1 MVRLKGCTSARM
13 RFPGRRGSADIVD
26 FHLYPLSFFEFV
38 KLKLK
43 ENEEPS
49 IDILFH
55 EFDNY
60 LSHGGFLTAIN
71 DQKKTGTISLSTYQ
85 TYSDWIRGDV
95 IKHGKGEAYLREF
108 LMASMNTYGT
118 QITWNSLADH
128 TSIDHP
134 NTIQEYANLLASM
147 DVLFVQNALIESKLV
162 AAPKKAKKLIFK
174 DPFIFH
180 AIQKWIAPFK
190 TPDTA
195 IIPALVESCVV
206 SHYQRFYPTF
216 YIKAEGEV
224 DLAYLDQNKFYPIEV
239 KWTKQLRSKDL
250 KQIKKYKNGLILSQ
264 LKQQGLI
271 ENTPT
276 VPLPLHL
283 YELGEKFK

>member
-95 IKHGKGEAYLREF
+95 IKHGKGEAYWLCSAGYSF
-108 LMASMNTYGT
+108 SN
-118 QITWNSLADH
+118 
-128 TSIDHP
+128 
-134 NTIQEYANLLASM
+134 
-147 DVLFVQNALIESKLV
+147 V
-162 AAPKKAKKLIFK
+162 
-174 DPFIFH
+174 
-180 AIQKWIAPFK
+180 
-190 TPDTA
+190 
-195 IIPALVESCVV
+195 
-206 SHYQRFYPTF
+206 
-216 YIKAEGEV
+216 
-224 DLAYLDQNKFYPIEV
+224 
-239 KWTKQLRSKDL
+239 
-250 KQIKKYKNGLILSQ
+250 
-264 LKQQGLI
+264 
-271 ENTPT
+271 
-276 VPLPLHL
+276 
-283 YELGEKFK
+283 